1 MKRQLVIYSLV
12 IFLFS
17 HCKKPGC
24 FSEAGPLVS
33 VKRQATAFHRIDL
46 YDNINVILAQ
56 DTIESITVKAPQN
69 IEQNIIASVENGT
82 LTLRNG
88 TSCKWLRSPSENPT
102 VYIGVKNLDYILYA
116 GSGDVT
122 SSNIIQSESI
132 SLYSATGAGNVEIS
146 LSAQQLNATIEYES
160 ADFIFHGSADLC
172 YSYANS
178 RATLNLSDLEIKNLN
193 IGYASVK
200 DITVNVSDRIDAHV
214 YHTGSIYYKGNPA
227 VFTTYY
233 SSGRLYR
240 IP

>member
-1 MKRQLVIYSLV
+1 MKRQSVIYCLLF
-12 IFLFS
+12 FLFP

-24 FSEAGPLVS
+24 FSEAGPIVS
-33 VKRQATAFHRIDL
+33 IKREITSFHRIDL
-46 YDNINVILAQ
+46 YDNIDVVLIQ
-56 DTIESITVKAPQN
+56 DTIESITIKARQN
-69 IEQNIIASVENGT
+69 IEPNIITRVENGT
-82 LTLRNG
+82 LVLQNG
-88 TSCKWLRSPSENPT
+88 TRCKWLRDPSENPI

-122 SSNIIQSESI
+122 SSNIIQAENI
-132 SLYSATGAGNVEIS
+132 SLYSASGAGNVEIS
-146 LSAQQLNATIEYES
+146 LNSKQLNATIEYES

-178 RATLNLSDLEIKNLN
+178 RATLNLSDLAIKNLN

-214 YHTGSIYYKGNPA
+214 YHTGNIYYKGNPA
-227 VFTTYY
+227 VYTTYY